1 MLDPVSKA
9 GVFALLAQVKKTL
22 DLTVVVIEHN
32 LEQLVEVCD
41 RMILLQDGKI
51 AVDAPLGTFFQQIPA
66 SARDSIR
73 VPGTVTFFDLISS
86 APGRAPV
93 RLDEVTA
100 ACNELLET
108 A

>member
-1 MLDPVSKA
+1 MSWSSGALARVTVRRTQSCPEQEVTLKGRGVNSCLTFRADPPDDVRATSLFFGYVTPTIA
-9 GVFALLAQVKKTL
+9 G
-22 DLTVVVIEHN
+22 
-32 LEQLVEVCD
+32 
-41 RMILLQDGKI
+41 
-51 AVDAPLGTFFQQIPA
+51 
-66 SARDSIR
+66 
-73 VPGTVTFFDLISS
+73 PGTVTFFDLISS